1 MDWSSSQSKLA
12 TTSKDNDLK
21 IWRVDVGKIESRAKG
36 IAQINLVSYSEL
48 IKWCP
53 FSLPSK
59 SNGED
64 SLIAHTRSTGQRIQI
79 MDTRSKDYSVRAVNL
94 NDVSG
99 VNLTARSIDFNSDG
113 LMMVLANTNNLL
125 DTRNGGRKMD
135 SYIKVYDLRHE
146 KVELISS
153 PQIELASDAKFTPD
167 GQYIMALGSDGKF
180 SETEQSGSIRT
191 SREGS
196 RNSRLVQI
204 CCKGQT
210 RNVIGEFQHPGIQ
223 HWDSVLESS
232 STTDRTYTVTTVLKR
247 ISSERGEQAHKARSN
262 YYDIIL
268 AKYEMNTLTDQDWV
282 KENYVKMP
290 LLKVERDF

>member
-1 MDWSSSQSKLA
+1 M
-12 TTSKDNDLK
+12 
-21 IWRVDVGKIESRAKG
+21 
-36 IAQINLVSYSEL
+36 

-99 VNLTARSIDFNSDG
+99 INLTARSIDFNSDG

-125 DTRNGGRKMD
+125 DRSTRKMD

-180 SETEQSGSIRT
+180 NENEHNSGGIRT
-191 SREGS
+191 SRDGS
-196 RNSRLVQI
+196 RNSRLIQI
-204 CCKGQT
+204 CCKGQ
-210 RNVIGEFQHPGIQ
+210 G
-223 HWDSVLESS
+223 
-232 STTDRTYTVTTVLKR
+232 
-247 ISSERGEQAHKARSN
+247 
-262 YYDIIL
+262 
-268 AKYEMNTLTDQDWV
+268 
-282 KENYVKMP
+282 
-290 LLKVERDF
+290 